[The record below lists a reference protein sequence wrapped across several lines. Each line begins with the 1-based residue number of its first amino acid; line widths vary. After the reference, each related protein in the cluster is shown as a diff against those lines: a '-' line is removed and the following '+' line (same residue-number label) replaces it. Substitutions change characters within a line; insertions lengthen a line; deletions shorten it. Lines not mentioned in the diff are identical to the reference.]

1 MSKKLTHADEIAL
14 VELTAFFKA
23 YPNDEDK
30 AVDAYRQA
38 LGALRLYDSF
48 GRDGVKKM
56 MREAG
61 MSEAETEIQIAQS
74 DDLLGILLGAHADAE
89 KAGLNP
95 SIFRTRIE

>member
-1 MSKKLTHADEIAL
+1 MSKKLTHAQEIAL

-23 YPNDEDK
+23 YPNDEEK
-30 AVDAYRQA
+30 AFDAYRQA

-61 MSEAETEIQIAQS
+61 MTDAEVEEHITECDNI
-74 DDLLGILLGAHADAE
+74 LGILLGAHADAE

-95 SIFRTRIE
+95 SIFRPRIE